1 MAYTIVGQQPY
12 SIPGVRTSVRT
23 RGINIPVESLARE
36 DTERMYDLMTESFDN
51 VKRDKFINDL
61 REKEGVIV
69 LRDEIDNIVGFSTWQ
84 VLKSDFCGSKITALF
99 SGDTIVDESNRGQV
113 VLFREYVRL
122 LHWLMRESGTDTYW
136 FLLSKGIKTY
146 LILPTFLKSYYPCV
160 DDIGTP
166 NLKDVLDHFAFEKFG
181 RLYDSESGI
190 IRFDPPADRLKP
202 CNTVIPDRLLLNGHV
217 KYFLKRNPGYVNGD
231 ELACITKIEESNYTN
246 AFRRLLRPE

>member
-1 MAYTIVGQQPY
+1 MAYTIVGQQPC
-12 SIPGVRTSVRT
+12 SLPGVRTSVRT
-23 RGINIPVESLARE
+23 RGINVPVDSLARE
-36 DTERMYDLMTESFDN
+36 DTDRMYDLMTESFDN

-61 REKEGVIV
+61 REKEGVII
-69 LRDEIDNIVGFSTWQ
+69 LRDESDHIVGFSTWK
-84 VLKSDFCGSKITALF
+84 VIKSEFRGSKITALF

-146 LILPTFLKSYYPCV
+146 LILPTFLNSFYPCV
-160 DDIGTP
+160 DDVGTP
-166 NLKDVLDHFAFEKFG
+166 HLKDVLDQLASEKFG
-181 RLYDSESGI
+181 RFYDPESGI

-202 CNTVIPDRLLLNGHV
+202 CNTGIPDRLLLNGHV